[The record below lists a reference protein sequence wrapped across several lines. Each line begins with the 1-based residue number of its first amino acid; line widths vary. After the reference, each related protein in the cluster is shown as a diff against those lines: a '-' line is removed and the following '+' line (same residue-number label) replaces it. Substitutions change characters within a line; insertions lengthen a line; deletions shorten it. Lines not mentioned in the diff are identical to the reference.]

1 MTITTIYKVTTNQSE
16 KTCRSLATALKLIDM
31 FLEQNQVVT
40 LSACQNDKSVFTK
53 VIHSKEEKS
62 IKSWNLIISYPD
74 KSFSKTVFS
83 KEEGSQFI
91 DEVFQKHGAFN
102 YETTF
107 LTYVNG
113 KLTERVDG

>member
-1 MTITTIYKVTTNQSE
+1 MTNTTYKVATNQTE
-16 KTCRSLATALKLIDM
+16 KTCGSLATALKLTNM

-40 LSACQNDKSVFTK
+40 LSAYQNKKAVFTK
-53 VIHSKEEKS
+53 VIHNKEEKS

-74 KSFSKTVFS
+74 KTFSKTVFS
-83 KEEGSQFI
+83 KEEGSQFV

-113 KLTERVDG
+113 KLTERVIG